1 MQKKIIYLLL
11 FSTLMIYL
19 TGCTLFNKTEDI
31 SSNQNEQQHIDN
43 NKTNTE
49 TTKNSSNTNLSND
62 DSNITNQDDIH
73 VNSSESSNTIN
84 ALDEESISWFY
95 IPNDSHTTPNIN
107 PKLTYDLSTYD
118 AIYNGKTNSQVI
130 PNEDTS
136 ESTKTLYLTFDE
148 GYENGYTTK
157 ILDILKEK
165 NVKAVF
171 FVTSPYIKS
180 NPDLIK
186 RMVAEGHVVGNHSK
200 THLSMP
206 TLTSDA
212 EKFNDEISDVESL
225 YENLTGLKMTKIF
238 RPPMG
243 NYSEKSLS
251 MTQDLGYKTV
261 FWSFAYEDWD
271 TEKQPEASYSKNK
284 ILNNLHDGSIL
295 LLHAVSKTNTEIL
308 GDVIDS
314 ARANGYEFQL
324 IE

>member
-31 SSNQNEQQHIDN
+31 YSNQNEQHIDN
-43 NKTNTE
+43 NKTNTDA
-49 TTKNSSNTNLSND
+49 NLNNN
-62 DSNITNQDDIH
+62 SNITNQDNIH

-84 ALDEESISWFY
+84 TLDEESISWFY

-118 AIYNGKTNSQVI
+118 AIYNGKTTSQVI

-171 FVTSPYIKS
+171 FVTSSYIKS
-180 NPDLIK
+180 NHDLIK
-186 RMVAEGHVVGNHSK
+186 RMVSEGHVVGNHSK

-206 TLTSDA
+206 TLTSDT

-243 NYSEKSLS
+243 NYS
-251 MTQDLGYKTV
+251 
-261 FWSFAYEDWD
+261 
-271 TEKQPEASYSKNK
+271 EKQPEASYSKNK